1 MKETGDERRPAVAAQ
16 VSPANELRRRSFV
29 QLTLGWCSA
38 LFAMGASLAAA
49 GRFLVPNVLYE
60 PSSRFKA
67 LKPDEYPEGPTFL
80 ADLRVFL
87 FRKGNRFRA
96 VSAICTHLGCT
107 VNLAGE
113 GFHCPCHGSV
123 FNQNGSVLSGPAPSA
138 LTWFSVYL
146 SRDGHLVIDT
156 AQAVKADVYLV
167 V

>member
-1 MKETGDERRPAVAAQ
+1 MKTDPMLPAPEDKLQRRMF
-16 VSPANELRRRSFV
+16 VSLFV
-29 QLTLGWCSA
+29 GWCSA
-38 LFAMGASLAAA
+38 LFALGASLAAA

-60 PSSRFKA
+60 PDRRFKA
-67 LKPDEYPEGPTFL
+67 LKPEDYPEGPTFMPN
-80 ADLRVFL
+80 LRVFL
-87 FRKGNRFRA
+87 FRKGNSFRA

-123 FNQNGSVLSGPAPSA
+123 FDKSGTVVSGPAPSA
-138 LTWFSVYL
+138 LTWFELTL

-156 AQAVKADVYLV
+156 GQQVKADRYLV